1 MNQVQS
7 FIHNILGEVRI
18 IPSETGNQLDTLF
31 CTIDVTR
38 ALGYSSSNTFN
49 VVSRFCRYNTQ
60 CIIPHPQS
68 KTKTLK
74 VNFIP
79 LSDVFILV
87 FKSQRP
93 EAEEFQRWICE
104 EVLPSIYM
112 TGDFIG
118 NNHDQP
124 IQTNPEY
131 QLNEEEINYIINNP
145 DCTTTYIYDNYGES
159 GSFDNRNLLQAIGQI
174 LMRIQKQNYENQVN
188 MFNNLSQ
195 QINDIKDKP
204 NMIIP
209 ARIVK

>member
-18 IPSETGNQLDTLF
+18 IPSETENQLDTLF
-31 CTIDVTR
+31 CAVDVCKCLNYHPKSYTN
-38 ALGYSSSNTFN
+38 AIKDNCEYLSKI
-49 VVSRFCRYNTQ
+49 Q
-60 CIIPHPQS
+60 IPHPQNPN
-68 KTKTLK
+68 KTLK

-79 LSDVFILV
+79 LSDVFSLI
-87 FKSQRP
+87 FKSRRP
-93 EAEEFQRWICE
+93 EAEEFRRWICE

-124 IQTNPEY
+124 VQTNPVY
-131 QLNEEEINYIINNP
+131 QLSEEEINYVINNP

-159 GSFDNRNLLQAIGQI
+159 GSFDNRSIIYPIAQI
-174 LMRIQKQNYENQVN
+174 LMRMQEINNSR
-188 MFNNLSQ
+188 FDNLSQ

>member
-31 CTIDVTR
+31 CAVDVTR
-38 ALGYSSSNTFN
+38 ALGYSENSYRNAIKDN
-49 VVSRFCRYNTQ
+49 CRYVSTRHV
-60 CIIPHPQS
+60 PHPQS
-68 KTKTLK
+68 PNKTLE

-79 LSDVFILV
+79 LSDVFNLA
-87 FKSQRP
+87 FGSRKP
-93 EAEEFQRWICE
+93 EAKEFRRWISE

-118 NNHDQP
+118 TEHNPP
-124 IQTNPEY
+124 IQTNPVY
-131 QLNEEEINYIINNP
+131 QLSEEELNYVINNP

-174 LMRIQKQNYENQVN
+174 LMRMQEINNVR
-188 MFNNLSQ
+188 FDNLSQ

-209 ARIVK
+209 AKIVK

>member
-31 CTIDVTR
+31 CAVDVCKCLNYHPKSYTNAIR
-38 ALGYSSSNTFN
+38 DN
-49 VVSRFCRYNTQ
+49 CRYLSTRQ
-60 CIIPHPQS
+60 IPHPQNPN
-68 KTKTLK
+68 KTLK

-79 LSDVFILV
+79 LSDVFSLI
-87 FKSQRP
+87 FKSRRP
-93 EAEEFQRWICE
+93 EAEEFRRWISE

-118 NNHDQP
+118 TEHNQP
-124 IQTNPEY
+124 IQTNPTY
-131 QLNEEEINYIINNP
+131 QLSQEEINYVINNP

-174 LMRIQKQNYENQVN
+174 LMRMQEINNSR
-188 MFNNLSQ
+188 FDNLSQ
-195 QINDIKDKP
+195 QINDIKDSP

-209 ARIVK
+209 ARIMK

>member
-31 CTIDVTR
+31 CAVDVTR
-38 ALGYSSSNTFN
+38 ALGYPETSH
-49 VVSRFCRYNTQ
+49 RK
-60 CIIPHPQS
+60 IISVHCECVNLIHVPHPQS
-68 KTKTLK
+68 PSKTLE

-79 LSDVFILV
+79 LSDVFNLA
-87 FKSQRP
+87 FGSRKP
-93 EAEEFQRWICE
+93 EAKEFRRWISE

-118 NNHDQP
+118 TEHNPP

-131 QLNEEEINYIINNP
+131 QLSEEELNYIINNP

-159 GSFDNRNLLQAIGQI
+159 GSFDNRSIIYPIAQI
-174 LMRIQKQNYENQVN
+174 LMRIQEINNVR
-188 MFNNLSQ
+188 FDNLSQ

>member
-31 CTIDVTR
+31 CAVDVCKCLNYHPKSYTNAIR
-38 ALGYSSSNTFN
+38 DN
-49 VVSRFCRYNTQ
+49 CRYLSKIQ
-60 CIIPHPQS
+60 IPHPQNPN
-68 KTKTLK
+68 KTLK

-79 LSDVFILV
+79 LSDVFSLI
-87 FKSQRP
+87 FKSRRP
-93 EAEEFQRWICE
+93 EAEEFRRWICE

-124 IQTNPEY
+124 VQTNPVY
-131 QLNEEEINYIINNP
+131 QLSEEEINYVINNP

-159 GSFDNRNLLQAIGQI
+159 GSFDNRSIIYPIAQI
-174 LMRIQKQNYENQVN
+174 LMRIQEINNVR
-188 MFNNLSQ
+188 FDNLSQ

>member
-31 CTIDVTR
+31 CAVDVTR
-38 ALGYSSSNTFN
+38 ALGYPETSH
-49 VVSRFCRYNTQ
+49 RK
-60 CIIPHPQS
+60 IISVHCECVNLIHVPHPQS
-68 KTKTLK
+68 PNKTLE

-79 LSDVFILV
+79 LSDVFNLA
-87 FKSQRP
+87 FGSRKP
-93 EAEEFQRWICE
+93 EAKEFRRWISE

-124 IQTNPEY
+124 VQTNPVY
-131 QLNEEEINYIINNP
+131 QLSEEEINYVINNP

-174 LMRIQKQNYENQVN
+174 LMRMQEINNAR
-188 MFNNLSQ
+188 FDNLSQ

-209 ARIVK
+209 AKIVK

>member
-31 CTIDVTR
+31 CAVDVCKCLNYHPKSYTN
-38 ALGYSSSNTFN
+38 AIKDN
-49 VVSRFCRYNTQ
+49 CRYLSKIQ
-60 CIIPHPQS
+60 IPHPQNPN
-68 KTKTLK
+68 KTLK

-79 LSDVFILV
+79 LSDVFSLI
-87 FKSQRP
+87 FKSRRP
-93 EAEEFQRWICE
+93 EAEEFRRWISE

-124 IQTNPEY
+124 VQTNPIY
-131 QLNEEEINYIINNP
+131 QLSQEEINYVINNP

-159 GSFDNRNLLQAIGQI
+159 GSFDNRSIIYPIAQI
-174 LMRIQKQNYENQVN
+174 LMRIQEINNVR
-188 MFNNLSQ
+188 FDNLSQ

>member
-93 EAEEFQRWICE
+93 EAEEFQRWISE

-118 NNHDQP
+118 TEHNQP
-124 IQTNPEY
+124 IQTNPTY
-131 QLNEEEINYIINNP
+131 QLSQEEINYVINNP

-174 LMRIQKQNYENQVN
+174 LMRMQEINNSR
-188 MFNNLSQ
+188 FDNLSQ
-195 QINDIKDKP
+195 QINDIKDSP